1 MGFFHHRLLQVKPAV
16 GGRQKE
22 IAVMPSSTR
31 AAVRQGVLV

>member
-1 MGFFHHRLLQVKPAV
+1 MGKSSVNKSAV

-22 IAVMPSSTR
+22 IATIQSSTR

>member
-1 MGFFHHRLLQVKPAV
+1 MSKSSVNKSAV

-22 IAVMPSSTR
+22 IAMTPSSTR